1 MVSALTLRIRHHRPL
16 MLLLVAAAVVA
27 VVISWAK
34 VAQTIAGAKPAV
46 EPGRPTSIV
55 WANRVFDSSA
65 QLRRWLRSRGSSY
78 VSWERRYPSAA
89 AILERRPAPAAE
101 VTTTSKPP
109 VTHAVAAA
117 VTSSSGSGYLRDVIL
132 ALLAAA
138 CAACA
143 AAAVTPTPVLARYPG
158 IAQAVVPHREL
169 LLAGAAAL
177 SIGLLVGAVLT

>member
-16 MLLLVAAAVVA
+16 MLLLVAAAVAA
-27 VVISWAK
+27 VVISWTK

-46 EPGRPTSIV
+46 APGRPTSIV

-78 VSWERRYPSAA
+78 VAWERRYPSAA
-89 AILERRPAPAAE
+89 AILERRPVPTVKE
-101 VTTTSKPP
+101 TTTVPP
-109 VTHAVAAA
+109 ASHAVAAA
-117 VTSSSGSGYLRDVIL
+117 AASSARGHGYLRDVIL

-138 CAACA
+138 GAACA
-143 AAAVTPTPVLARYPG
+143 VAAATPTPVLVRFPG
-158 IAQAVVPHREL
+158 VAQAVVPHREL

-177 SIGLLVGAVLT
+177 TVGLLVGAVLT